1 MRGWWTVLFEWDAN
15 KNELNIQKHGIDFS
29 MAIGVFDDPNRLEED
44 STQLEHPE
52 IRVRTMGV
60 VGSTLLVLSVIYTNR
75 GSHKRIISARP
86 ASKAERLRYM
96 SFIH

>member
-1 MRGWWTVLFEWDAN
+1 MLFEWDAN
-15 KNELNIQKHGIDFS
+15 KNELNLQKHGIDFS
-29 MAIGVFDDPNRLEED
+29 MAIGVFDDPNRIEED
-44 STQLEHPE
+44 RTQPEQGE
-52 IRVRTMGV
+52 IRLRTMGV
-60 VGSTLLVLSVIYTNR
+60 VGSALLVLTVIYTNR

>member
-1 MRGWWTVLFEWDAN
+1 VLFEWDAN
-15 KNELNIQKHGIDFS
+15 KNELNLQKHGIDFS

-44 STQLEHPE
+44 STQPEQGE

-60 VGSTLLVLSVIYTNR
+60 VGSALLVLTVIYTNR
-75 GSHKRIISARP
+75 GVYKRIISARP

>member
-1 MRGWWTVLFEWDAN
+1 MCERGVGSCGGCTVVVWWLC
-15 KNELNIQKHGIDFS
+15 KGELLAGCKRAGLSCYDY
-29 MAIGVFDDPNRLEED
+29 
-44 STQLEHPE
+44 
-52 IRVRTMGV
+52 MGCV
-60 VGSTLLVLSVIYTNR
+60 VGSALLVLTVIYTNR